1 MKKPVA
7 IIMMLMMTIILT
19 ACTENNNEI
28 KQPSFTEEEAVG
40 ILIVSNLSLDN
51 FDDPD
56 SFNLLSMNIQKHLN
70 SMNLKEYDVLID
82 YNYLNRLGGKV
93 RNQYYG
99 TVSISE
105 DEIKMKNKYGGRT
118 DFIKNNRDSIELDV
132 EKIKKN
138 LDIDQEKLIE
148 IIFSEDINDE

>member
-7 IIMMLMMTIILT
+7 IIMMLMMTFILT